1 MDCDHPSPGGL
12 TMKPRNRISD
22 ATWTAFTEAIR
33 FIVIPLVL
41 VDLVTRYYPQLE
53 TAFMQDITLYV
64 VFFGGM
70 ITASSALEVS
80 NKPGSY
86 KRLLFGLST
95 LAFVCMW
102 IFVIL
107 GGGIATFSFG
117 PYYVRFDI
125 SKIVYIMLFAV
136 SLKAL
141 LVCSTFTSFRTTFEK
156 ELRQAKAA
164 SKPAQKKAPV
174 KRKSA
179 ARPRS
184 SGQSFESMSK
194 VAYDVTSDEGV
205 GSASPPPPPEPGT
218 ARPYRTPTYKV
229 CPICGAHSDI
239 GEKVCRD
246 CGAWF

>member
-1 MDCDHPSPGGL
+1 
-12 TMKPRNRISD
+12 MKQRSRLSD

-33 FIVIPLVL
+33 FVVIPLVL
-41 VDLVTRYYPQLE
+41 VDLIARYYPQLD
-53 TAFMQDITLYV
+53 TAFMPDITMYIL
-64 VFFGGM
+64 FFGGM

-117 PYYVRFDI
+117 PYFVRFDI

-136 SLKAL
+136 SLKAM
-141 LVCSTFTSFRTTFEK
+141 LVFSTFTSFRDSFEK
-156 ELRQAKAA
+156 QVRQAAAKPA
-164 SKPAQKKAPV
+164 SKKASV
-174 KRKSA
+174 KRKPA
-179 ARPRS
+179 ARSRQTGPT
-184 SGQSFESMSK
+184 FDSMSK
-194 VAYDVTSDEGV
+194 VDYDVTSDEGV
-205 GSASPPPPPEPGT
+205 GSASPSPPPEPEG
-218 ARPYRTPTYKV
+218 AASLRVPAYKV
-229 CPICGAHSDI
+229 CPICGAHSDVS
-239 GEKVCRD
+239 EKVCRD

>member
-1 MDCDHPSPGGL
+1 MRPKSRL
-12 TMKPRNRISD
+12 SD

-41 VDLVTRYYPQLE
+41 VDLVTRYYPQLD
-53 TAFMQDITLYV
+53 TAFMPDITMYIL
-64 VFFGGM
+64 FFGGM

-117 PYYVRFDI
+117 PYFVRFDI

-136 SLKAL
+136 SLKAM
-141 LVCSTFTSFRTTFEK
+141 LVFSTFTSFRGSFEK
-156 ELRQAKAA
+156 ELKQARTAA
-164 SKPAQKKAPV
+164 KPAQKRAPA
-174 KRKSA
+174 KRKPA
-179 ARPRS
+179 TRVRA
-184 SGQSFESMSK
+184 SGPSFDSMSK

-205 GSASPPPPPEPGT
+205 GSASPPPQSEPDM
-218 ARPYRTPTYKV
+218 ARSYKMPAYKV
-229 CPICGAHSDI
+229 CPICGAHSDVS
-239 GEKVCRD
+239 EKVCRD